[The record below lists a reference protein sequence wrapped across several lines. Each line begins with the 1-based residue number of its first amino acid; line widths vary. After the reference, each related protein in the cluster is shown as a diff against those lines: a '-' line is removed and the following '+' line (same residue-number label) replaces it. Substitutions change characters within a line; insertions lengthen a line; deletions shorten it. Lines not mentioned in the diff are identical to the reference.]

1 MLQRIEYLRLQQLG
15 CFVIYEK
22 ETARWRP
29 YAWGAIFFKEIR
41 PQTSNNKAMRT
52 KADCRTQWHVIVAF
66 LHYSMNSGWVPTY
79 MLQSRETEFG
89 FIGSSGEQRV
99 RELAR

>member
-1 MLQRIEYLRLQQLG
+1 
-15 CFVIYEK
+15 
-22 ETARWRP
+22 
-29 YAWGAIFFKEIR
+29 
-41 PQTSNNKAMRT
+41 MRT

-99 RELAR
+99 TELAR